1 MAKPTKDFEELLRFF
16 DSRGAKAVIV
26 GAHAVAYH
34 AKPRYTKDLDVLV
47 EASADNARRILDAL
61 EDFGFGDLELDI
73 ADFTE
78 PGRIIQLGFA
88 PNRIDLMTSI
98 DGVAFSEVWA
108 GRVEGTY
115 GSTKVFF
122 IGRQEL
128 IRNCYTEG
136 ESEAE
141 ARDLIADAIRLH
153 IENRLERGEPIP
165 AEVSTEKVTVS
176 V

>member
-1 MAKPTKDFEELLRFF
+1 MSALQSSSSYALSGGESMADPQRDFEELLRFF
-16 DSRGAKAVIV
+16 KSRGAKAVIV

-47 EASADNARRILDAL
+47 EPSEENAQRVVEAL
-61 EDFGFGDLELDI
+61 ADFGFADLDLKID
-73 ADFTE
+73 DFTE
-78 PGRIIQLGFA
+78 PGRIVQLGFP

-115 GSTKVFF
+115 GSTKVSF

-128 IRNCYTEG
+128 IRNKK
-136 ESEAE
+136 A
-141 ARDLIADAIRLH
+141 
-153 IENRLERGEPIP
+153 
-165 AEVSTEKVTVS
+165 
-176 V
+176 